1 MERLESFLGGRWVAG
16 AGSGATLVNPA
27 TEEALASASSEGLE
41 LGLALDFGRTI
52 GGPALRAMTFTERG
66 AMLSVLS
73 EAVVGARN
81 TLLDLS
87 MLNNGCTRSDAKFD
101 VDGASFTLKAY
112 AELGAELGDRRY
124 LVDGEAVE
132 LVRSR
137 RLGGLHIKVPRPG
150 VAVHINAYNFP
161 AWGLCEKLAVALLA
175 GVPVLTKPA
184 TSTALTAHALARA
197 LVATGAIPDGAFSF
211 LAGAAGDLVDHLSY
225 GDVLAFTG
233 SNLTGRTLRSA
244 PSVVAASVPV
254 NVEAD
259 SINAAVLGPD
269 VAPGDPAWDLM
280 VRDVFRDISQKTGQ
294 KCTAIRRV
302 LVPEVH
308 AVAMTEAL
316 VEEAGRLRVGDPRE
330 DGVRMGPL
338 VTGRQRDDVLAG
350 IARFAEH
357 LVRACG
363 RGRPAEVLGV
373 SGERGYFVDPHV
385 FRARDSAASHTVSCV
400 HDEEIF
406 GPVAT
411 VLPYDGTVAQATALV
426 ARGRGSLVTSLY
438 SEDREVCREFVLEAA
453 AWNGRVNIG
462 SAKVAEVAPGP
473 GTVLPELVHGGPGR
487 AGGGEELG
495 GARGLDFYM
504 QRSAIEGYRPLLEKL
519 FDGA

>member
-1 MERLESFLGGRWVAG
+1 MQRIESFLCGRWQS
-16 AGSGATLVNPA
+16 GSGQGATLVNPA
-27 TEEALASASSEGLE
+27 TEEAVATASTEGLD
-41 LGLALDFGRTI
+41 LAAALEHGRAL
-52 GGPALRAMTFTERG
+52 GGPALRAMTFAERG
-66 AMLSVLS
+66 AMLGALS
-73 EAVVGARN
+73 EAVVAARN

-101 VDGASFTLKAY
+101 VDGASFTLAAY
-112 AELGAELGDRRY
+112 AELGAQLGERRY

-137 RLGGLHIKVPRPG
+137 RLGGLHIRVPRPG

-161 AWGLCEKLAVALLA
+161 AWGLCEKAAVALLA
-175 GVPVLTKPA
+175 GVPIVTKPA
-184 TSTALTAHALARA
+184 TSTALTAYALARA
-197 LVATGAIPDGAFSF
+197 LVETGAMPEGAFSF
-211 LAGAAGDLVDHLSY
+211 LAGAAGDLIDHLGY

-233 SNLTGRTLRSA
+233 SSQTGRTLRGA
-244 PSVVAASVPV
+244 RNLVAANVPV

-259 SINAAVLGPD
+259 SVNAAVLGPD

-302 LVPEVH
+302 MVPEVH
-308 AVAMTEAL
+308 AAAMTEAL
-316 VEEAGRLRVGDPRE
+316 VEEAGRLRIGDPQAE
-330 DGVRMGPL
+330 GVRMGPL
-338 VTGRQRDDVLAG
+338 VSSRQRDDVLAG
-350 IARFAEH
+350 IGRFSEQ
-357 LVRACG
+357 LERACG
-363 RGRPAEVLGV
+363 QGRPAELAGI
-373 SGERGYFVDPHV
+373 SGDRGYFVDVHV
-385 FRARDSAASHTVSCV
+385 FRAKDSAASHSAGCV

-406 GPVAT
+406 GPAAT
-411 VLPYDGTVAQATALV
+411 VLPYDGTVSQAAALV

-438 SEDREVCREFVLEAA
+438 SEDRDVCRDFVLEAA

-462 SAKVAEVAPGP
+462 SAKVAEVSPGP

-495 GARGLDFYM
+495 GLRGLDFYT
-504 QRSAIEGYRPLLEKL
+504 QRTAVEGYRPLLEKL
-519 FDGA
+519 FDGT